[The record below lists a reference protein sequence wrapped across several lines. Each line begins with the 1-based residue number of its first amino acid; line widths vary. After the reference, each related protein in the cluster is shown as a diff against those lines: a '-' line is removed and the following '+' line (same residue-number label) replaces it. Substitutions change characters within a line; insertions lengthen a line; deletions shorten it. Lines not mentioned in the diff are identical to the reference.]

1 MTQARIMLL
10 TTSILA
16 MQIALVNA
24 QALPSSAPKGQQQAL
39 VLSGHVVISGNPTA
53 YLIRELPV
61 SSFPALPDAVQNDL
75 NKRGCAIPQ
84 TYEAHRP
91 ENVVHGNFEGR
102 GASDWAVLC
111 AAQGTVSLLVFF
123 DGSTQPAAVLASAP
137 ETERLQEHDS
147 SGVLGFNWAID
158 PASPQ
163 QIAEAQKG
171 VVPHPPMLDHD
182 AIADTI
188 VEHKT
193 IYHLY
198 AKSAWTLVKLP
209 D

>member
-137 ETERLQEHDS
+137 ETERLQAHDS
-147 SGVLGFNWAID
+147 SGVLSI
-158 PASPQ
+158 
-163 QIAEAQKG
+163 
-171 VVPHPPMLDHD
+171 PHLRSRLRKRKRALCRTRRRWTMMRLQTRSWNTRPS
-182 AIADTI
+182 TI
-188 VEHKT
+188 CMRRAPGH
-193 IYHLY
+193 
-198 AKSAWTLVKLP
+198 W
-209 D
+209 